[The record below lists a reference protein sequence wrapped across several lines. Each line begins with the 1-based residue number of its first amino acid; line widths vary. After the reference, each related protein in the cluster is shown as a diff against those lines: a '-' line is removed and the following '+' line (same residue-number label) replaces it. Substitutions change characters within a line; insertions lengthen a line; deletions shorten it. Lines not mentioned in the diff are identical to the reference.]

1 MSDKVRQ
8 MTNRVVL
15 SGKVSELEVRKGET
29 GKNIPY
35 ISVKGAIQ
43 FGDSK
48 AQTKRFEKFV
58 QKYRIKD
65 DGSYKENKV
74 YHRILEWAD
83 NAKSVAS
90 LKDGESA
97 TKVTM
102 QGAFATND
110 YVNKEEKLIEGLK
123 IEAAFFN
130 DFDEEYKGYADI
142 EGYIQS
148 IKPEIKGEDQNE
160 TGRLRVTLLT
170 NDFFGNIIPV
180 KNLIV
185 PKELSNDFEAAY
197 EVGQTAKLFVDFI
210 LHEGD
215 AKPKKSG
222 GFGVQRITE
231 GTSYVEMIVS
241 GADPAIDEDEAQAF
255 SKEAVKIGLAERK
268 VALDKLIEKG
278 YLGSTG
284 NKSFGAVVSNRK
296 PPIVDDD
303 DLLF

>member
-1 MSDKVRQ
+1 MSDKIRQ
-8 MTNRVVL
+8 MTNRVIL
-15 SGKVSELEVRKGET
+15 SGKLLELEVRKGET
-29 GKNIPY
+29 EKNIPY

-58 QKYRIKD
+58 QEYRIKD
-65 DGSYKENKV
+65 DGSRKENKV
-74 YHRILEWAD
+74 YPRILEWAD

-148 IKPEIKGEDQNE
+148 IKQEIKGEDQNE
-160 TGRLRVTLLT
+160 TGRLRVTILT
-170 NDFFGNIIPV
+170 NDFFGNIIPI

-185 PKELSNDFEAAY
+185 PKELSSDFEAAY

-215 AKPKKSG
+215 VKPKKSG

-231 GTSYVEMIVS
+231 GASYVEMIVS

-278 YLGSTG
+278 YLGSAG
-284 NKSFGAVVSNRK
+284 KKSFGAVVSNRK
-296 PPIVDDD
+296 PTIVDDD
-303 DLLF
+303 DLPF